1 MQSFEQL
8 RVWDLLVR
16 VFHWSVVGA
25 VVAAWVTDDHFLI
38 LHVWAGYTIVGLVLF
53 RLFWGL
59 VGTRHA
65 RFSAFVRRP
74 ATVIAYIKDVVAFRA
89 KRHIGH
95 NPAGGAMVIALLL
108 SLAATTLTGLA
119 VYGAEEFSGPLA
131 PLFLNLPHFWGE
143 LLGEVH
149 EFFVNITLL
158 LVFLHL
164 AGVFMASV
172 QHKENLVR
180 SMITGIKQKEV
191 DEHGK

>member
-1 MQSFEQL
+1 MGSTGAC
-8 RVWDLLVR
+8 
-16 VFHWSVVGA
+16 FHWSVVGA